1 MEAAT
6 TTAPRR
12 GLIARVLAWP
22 ANRLGLAIGLA
33 GTIAIILLDACVR
46 DAPTPQGDDLI
57 YARMAD
63 DPTAPHTFVFAY
75 RVAVPWLVHV
85 LPFEHAFSFSAIAWL
100 CSGAAGGVLFVLL
113 ERFAITRR
121 VSVPLAFVLVLSPPL
136 LVASLRQGYNPDP
149 LTVLV
154 MVTGA
159 LFVVDRRP
167 VPLALTMLVGALNR
181 ESALFLAPL
190 AYAVWAQRPLDR
202 DALVRVLAV
211 AAPAVAAFCAL
222 RFAIPTVG
230 RELVPGYGA
239 SLIGGRIEVLGD
251 GLRAF
256 FDVEA
261 RRLALIY
268 GPLWLLAPLALR
280 DFSFARRGLVL
291 VPLCFAAMTFALDW
305 GRVAF
310 VAAPVVYA
318 AAAWTLHRRPRLRA
332 PALALCALMIVA
344 YAVYMQ
350 LAGTQNI
357 IDAGLPPYPLR

>member
-1 MEAAT
+1 M
-6 TTAPRR
+6 TAFA
-12 GLIARVLAWP
+12 ARVPAWP
-22 ANRLGLAIGLA
+22 AGRLAAAIGAAATLA
-33 GTIAIILLDACVR
+33 LIVLDACVR

-75 RVAVPWLVHV
+75 RIAVPWVVHV
-85 LPFEHAFSFSAIAWL
+85 LPFEHGFSFSAIAWL
-100 CSGAAGGVLFVLL
+100 CSGAAGAVLFLLL
-113 ERFAITRR
+113 ERLEIARR
-121 VSVPLAFVLVLSPPL
+121 VSIPLAFVLVLSPPL
-136 LVASLRQGYNPDP
+136 LVASVRQGHNPDP

-154 MVTGA
+154 MIAGA
-159 LFVVDRRP
+159 LFIVERRP

-202 DALVRVLAV
+202 AALARVLAV
-211 AAPAVAAFCAL
+211 AAPAVASFCAL

-239 SLIGGRIEVLGD
+239 SLIGGRIDVLRD
-251 GLRAF
+251 GLRA

-261 RRLALIY
+261 RRLALIF
-268 GPLWLLAPLALR
+268 GPLWLLAPPALR

-291 VPLCFAAMTFALDW
+291 VPLVVLAMSFALDW
-305 GRVAF
+305 GRVAL

-318 AAAWTLHRRPRLRA
+318 AAAWTLHRRPRLFA
-332 PALALCALMIVA
+332 PTLALCAVMVFG
-344 YAVYMQ
+344 YAAYMQ
-350 LAGTQNI
+350 LEGTQNL
-357 IDAGLPPYPLR
+357 IDAGPPRYPVR

>member
-1 MEAAT
+1 M
-6 TTAPRR
+6 TALPASRAH
-12 GLIARVLAWP
+12 GLPVRPPAWP
-22 ANRLGLAIGLA
+22 ANRLAAAIGVA
-33 GTIAIILLDACVR
+33 GTLALVLLDALVR

-85 LPFEHAFSFSAIAWL
+85 LPFEHGFSFSAIAWL
-100 CSGAAGGVLFVLL
+100 CSGAAGAVLFLLL
-113 ERFAITRR
+113 ERLGIGRR

-136 LVASLRQGYNPDP
+136 LVASLRQGYSPDP

-154 MVTGA
+154 MLAGA
-159 LFVVDRRP
+159 LFVVERRP
-167 VPLALTMLVGALNR
+167 VALALTMLVGALNR
-181 ESALFLAPL
+181 ESALFLAAL

-202 DALVRVLAV
+202 AALARVLAV

-230 RELVPGYGA
+230 REQVPGYGA

-256 FDVEA
+256 DIEV

-280 DFSFARRGLVL
+280 DFTFARRGLLVL
-291 VPLCFAAMTFALDW
+291 APLCLLAMSFALDW

-318 AAAWTLHRRPRLRA
+318 AAAWTLDRRPRLLA
-332 PALALCALMIVA
+332 PALAVCALMIVG
-344 YAVYMQ
+344 YAAYMQ

-357 IDAGLPPYPLR
+357 IDTGLPPYPLR

>member
-1 MEAAT
+1 MTEL
-6 TTAPRR
+6 P
-12 GLIARVLAWP
+12 ARALAWP
-22 ANRLGLAIGLA
+22 AHRLAAAIGVAATLA
-33 GTIAIILLDACVR
+33 LVAFDACVR
-46 DAPTPQGDDLI
+46 DAPTPQGDDRI
-57 YARMAD
+57 YALMAE
-63 DPTAPHTFVFAY
+63 DPTATHTFVFAY
-75 RVAVPWLVHV
+75 RIAVPWLVHV
-85 LPFEHAFSFSAIAWL
+85 LPFDHGVSFSAIAWL
-100 CSGAAGGVLFVLL
+100 CSGAAGAVLFLLL
-113 ERFAITRR
+113 ERLELARR
-121 VSVPLAFVLVLSPPL
+121 VSVPLAFVLALSPPL

-154 MVTGA
+154 MVAGA
-159 LFVVDRRP
+159 LFIVDRRP

-202 DALVRVLAV
+202 AALARVLAV

-222 RFAIPTVG
+222 RLAIPTVG
-230 RELVPGYGA
+230 KEQVPGYGA
-239 SLIGGRIEVLGD
+239 SLIGGRLEVLGD

-280 DFSFARRGLVL
+280 DLSFARRGLLVL
-291 VPLCFAAMTFALDW
+291 APLCLLAMSFALDW

-318 AAAWTLHRRPRLRA
+318 AAAWTLHHRPRLLA
-332 PALALCALMIVA
+332 PTLALCALTIFG
-344 YAVYMQ
+344 YAAYMQ

-357 IDAGLPPYPLR
+357 VDAGLPPYPVR

>member
-1 MEAAT
+1 
-6 TTAPRR
+6 
-12 GLIARVLAWP
+12 
-22 ANRLGLAIGLA
+22 
-33 GTIAIILLDACVR
+33 
-46 DAPTPQGDDLI
+46 
-57 YARMAD
+57 MAD

-75 RVAVPWLVHV
+75 RIAVPWLVHV
-85 LPFEHAFSFSAIAWL
+85 LPFEPGFTFSAIAWL
-100 CSGAAGGVLFVLL
+100 CSGAAGAVLFLLL
-113 ERFAITRR
+113 ERLAIARR
-121 VSVPLAFVLVLSPPL
+121 VSVALAFVLTLSPPL

-149 LTVLV
+149 FTVLV
-154 MVTGA
+154 MICGT
-159 LFVVDRRP
+159 LFIVERRA

-202 DALVRVLAV
+202 AALARVLVV

-222 RFAIPTVG
+222 RLAIPTVG
-230 RELVPGYGA
+230 REQVPGYGA
-239 SLIGGRIEVLGD
+239 SLVGGRLEVLGD

-280 DFSFARRGLVL
+280 DFSFARRGLLVL
-291 VPLCFAAMTFALDW
+291 TPLCLLAMTFALDW

-318 AAAWTLHRRPRLRA
+318 AAAWTLHHRPRLLA
-332 PALALCALMIVA
+332 PALALCGLAIVG
-344 YAVYMQ
+344 YAAYMQ

-357 IDAGLPPYPLR
+357 IDAGPPPYPLR

>member
-1 MEAAT
+1 MTAAT
-6 TTAPRR
+6 APPR
-12 GLIARVLAWP
+12 GLVARALAWP
-22 ANRLGLAIGLA
+22 SNRLAPAIGVLA
-33 GTIAIILLDACVR
+33 TLALILLDAWVR

-85 LPFEHAFSFSAIAWL
+85 LPLQPAFSFSLIAWL
-100 CSGAAGGVLFVLL
+100 CSGAAGAVLFLLL
-113 ERFAITRR
+113 ERLAIPRR

-159 LFVVDRRP
+159 LFIVERRP
-167 VPLALTMLVGALNR
+167 VPLALTMLVGVLNR

-202 DALVRVLAV
+202 AALARVLAV
-211 AAPAVAAFCAL
+211 AAPAVVAFCAL
-222 RFAIPTVG
+222 RLAIPTVG

-256 FDVEA
+256 DIEA

-280 DFSFARRGLVL
+280 DFWFARRGLVL
-291 VPLCFAAMTFALDW
+291 VPLCMIAMTFALDW

-318 AAAWTLHRRPRLRA
+318 AAAWTLHQRPRLLA

-350 LAGTQNI
+350 LVGTQNI